1 MDEAGEN
8 YMLSSFVI
16 CTDHQILLGWS
27 YQGRWYEWACGVCGG
42 EDKFM
47 QDFVDKICSKKDTWK
62 SRHDNIKMCLKEMG
76 WEDVDWVHL
85 APDRDKRLAV
95 VYTVINGQFP

>member
-1 MDEAGEN
+1 
-8 YMLSSFVI
+8 
-16 CTDHQILLGWS
+16 
-27 YQGRWYEWACGVCGG
+27 
-42 EDKFM
+42 
-47 QDFVDKICSKKDTWK
+47 
-62 SRHDNIKMCLKEMG
+62 MCLKEMG

>member
-1 MDEAGEN
+1 M
-8 YMLSSFVI
+8 
-16 CTDHQILLGWS
+16 
-27 YQGRWYEWACGVCGG
+27 CGG

-47 QDFVDKICSKKDTWK
+47 QDFVNKICSKEDTWK

-85 APDRDKRLAV
+85 APDRGKRLAV
-95 VYTVINGQFP
+95 VYTVMNGQVPQNRGNFLTS